1 MEALASAL
9 LKRNVSLAVVVLAL
23 GIAGLAALLAKDLEQ
38 DDDLL
43 AFLPPGNPD
52 VALFYDINERF
63 GGLDVAIVGIE
74 ADDLFSVEFL
84 ERLART
90 TTAVDEIEEV
100 TYALSITSVED
111 FEPDPEMGGI
121 RQSPLAYP
129 LPRTPAEVDAIR
141 AKVMSRAHVVGNLVS
156 PTGDAVNLICF
167 LGADVD
173 PRLAA
178 EKIRRVVGGYL
189 PNHPKYWGGTPFIS
203 GYIYDTSQRDL
214 DRLTPWAVLTILV
227 LLMVTFGDLRGTL
240 LALLSTGMGIAVANG
255 LMAALDVRYNI
266 VLSSMPVLLF
276 AIGSA
281 YSIHILAHYYAR
293 EPREGRDEA
302 LRKTMIGIG
311 PVVLAAGLTTVAGL
325 LSFLA
330 MDIEPMRTF
339 GLFTAIGIFTTLVL
353 SLTFVPAVIRLTGP
367 KRKRRGWTISRPM
380 IRVVEYSTRNRAIAA
395 VVVGGLAFVGA
406 VFVTEVET
414 RMDNAT
420 FFDAGSPPD
429 QAERFLDRHFGGS
442 VFLQLLMRGDME
454 DPQVL
459 REVQYIADRLVQLS
473 SISQAIHVADAVSL
487 ANEAME
493 GQRRVPDTRAKVAL
507 LLGLMRGNRSVEQLI
522 TEDRDEALL
531 QLKVSETRA
540 EDVERVLHEVEIFVA
555 AHRTPVGPERPRE
568 LVLTRIGALG
578 HNYDVPIDL
587 EALDAHL
594 DDLPRE
600 VPVPVLADAI
610 EAFMGTEEFLAEL
623 PPEPPDIRP
632 RLAHTLAALAPD
644 TDSDEL
650 ATVVAD
656 VLAVPRDELVVDDV
670 VFSVEIPLQEIRI
683 AESSGMA
690 ARALIERAGIV
701 IPPEE
706 AGRRYTAAL
715 AAALVELEQL
725 PDEPGAGA
733 EVEIQVSGL
742 PVLHRGLSRSVTAN
756 QWRSLSMALGLVL
769 LIMIGLFRSITG
781 GLLATTPTFLTLL
794 VVYGAMGALEVNLDI
809 GTSMLACLIIGAG
822 VDYAVHML
830 ASWRARDGRDAAD
843 GAVVAARSTAPA
855 IWTNAAMVAA
865 GFYVLTLG
873 EARPLQNVGLLTA
886 SAMLVAASA
895 TFVAIPVLAR
905 RRSYGRGVD
914 LTVLEDPEDTDEDPV

>member
-9 LKRNVSLAVVVLAL
+9 LKRNVSLVVVVVAL
-23 GIAGLAALLAKDLEQ
+23 GIAGIAALLARDLEQ

-43 AFLPPGNPD
+43 AFLPPGNTD

-74 ADDLFSVEFL
+74 ADDLFSVDFL

-100 TYALSITSVED
+100 AYALSITSVED
-111 FEPDPEMGGI
+111 FEPDAEMGGI
-121 RQSPLAYP
+121 RQSPLVYP
-129 LPRTPAEVDAIR
+129 LPRTPDEVVAIR
-141 AKVMSRAHVVGNLVS
+141 AKVMSRDHVVGNLVS

-167 LGADVD
+167 LGAEVD

-178 EKIRRVVGGYL
+178 NKIRQVVEGYL
-189 PNHPKYWGGTPFIS
+189 PDHALYWGGTPFIS

-227 LLMVTFGDLRGTL
+227 ILMLTFGDLRGTL
-240 LALLSTGMGIAVANG
+240 LALLSTGMGIAVATG
-255 LMAALDVRYNI
+255 LMAALNVRYNI
-266 VLSSMPVLLF
+266 VLSAMPVLLF

-293 EPREGRDEA
+293 EPKEGRDEA
-302 LRKTMIGIG
+302 LRKTLIGIG

-325 LSFLA
+325 LSFLT

-353 SLTFVPAVIRLTGP
+353 SLTFVPAVILLTGP
-367 KRKRRGWTISRPM
+367 KRKRRSWTISRPM
-380 IRVVEYSTRNRAIAA
+380 VKVVEYSTRNRAIAA

-406 VFVTEVET
+406 AFVAEVET

-420 FFDAGSPPD
+420 FFDPGSPPD
-429 QAERFLDRHFGGS
+429 LAERFLDRHFGGS
-442 VFLQLLMRGDME
+442 VFLQLLVHGDME

-459 REVQYIADRLVQLS
+459 REVQYIADCLVLKD
-473 SISQAIHVADAVSL
+473 SITQAIHAADAIAL
-487 ANEAME
+487 GNEAME
-493 GQRRVPDTRAKVAL
+493 GQRRVPDTRGKVAL

-540 EDVERVLHEVEIFVA
+540 EDVERVLYEVELFVA
-555 AHRTPVGPERPRE
+555 AHHTPSGPDRPRE
-568 LVLTRIGALG
+568 LVMRRIAALS
-578 HNYDVPIDL
+578 HSYDVELDID
-587 EALDAHL
+587 AVDAGL
-594 DDLPRE
+594 DDLPRTVPPE
-600 VPVPVLADAI
+600 VIAGAI
-610 EAFMGTEEFLAEL
+610 LAFMDTEEFLADL
-623 PPEPPDIRP
+623 PPEPPDLRS
-632 RLAHTLAALAPD
+632 RLAHGLAHLGPDAGIDALVATAARELDVPD
-644 TDSDEL
+644 DGM
-650 ATVVAD
+650 
-656 VLAVPRDELVVDDV
+656 VVDDV
-670 VFSVEIPLQEIRI
+670 VFSLETPLQEIWI
-683 AESSGMA
+683 AHSSGMA
-690 ARALIERAGIV
+690 ARALIERAGIE
-701 IPPEE
+701 PPAGET
-706 AGRRYTAAL
+706 GRRYTAAL
-715 AAALVELEQL
+715 AAALVELELL
-725 PDEPGAGA
+725 PEEAGAGA
-733 EVEIQVSGL
+733 DIEIQVSGL

-756 QWRSLSMALGLVL
+756 QWRSLGTALGLVL

-794 VVYGAMGALEVNLDI
+794 LVYGAMGALEVNLDI

-830 ASWRARDGRDAAD
+830 ASWRAREGRGADDG
-843 GAVVAARSTAPA
+843 GIVAARSTAPA

-886 SAMLVAASA
+886 SAMLVAAA
-895 TFVAIPVLAR
+895 TTFVAIPVLAR
-905 RRSYGRGVD
+905 RRSYGRRTD
-914 LTVLEDPEDTDEDPV
+914 LTVLEDLEEPDETPA

>member
-1 MEALASAL
+1 MEALATAL
-9 LKRNVSLAVVVLAL
+9 LKRNVSLAVVVVAL
-23 GIAGLAALLAKDLEQ
+23 GIAGIAALLARGLEQ

-74 ADDLFSVEFL
+74 ADDLFSADFL

-129 LPRTPAEVDAIR
+129 LPRTPDEVDAIR
-141 AKVMSRAHVVGNLVS
+141 AKVMSRDHVVGNLVS

-167 LGADVD
+167 LGAEVD

-178 EKIRRVVGGYL
+178 DKIRQVVEGYL
-189 PNHPKYWGGTPFIS
+189 PDHAKYWGGTPFIS

-227 LLMVTFGDLRGTL
+227 ILMLTFGDLRGTL

-255 LMAALDVRYNI
+255 LMAALNVRYNI

-302 LRKTMIGIG
+302 LRKTLIGIG

-367 KRKRRGWTISRPM
+367 KRKRKTWTVSKPM
-380 IRVVEYSTRNRAIAA
+380 VRVVEYCTRHRAIAA
-395 VVVGGLAFVGA
+395 VVVGSLAFVGA
-406 VFVTEVET
+406 AFVSEVET

-420 FFDAGSPPD
+420 FFDPGSPPD

-459 REVQYIADRLVQLS
+459 REVQYIADRLVLKE
-473 SISQAIHVADAVSL
+473 SISQAIHAADAIAL
-487 ANEAME
+487 GNEAME

-522 TEDRDEALL
+522 TADRSETLL

-540 EDVERVLHEVEIFVA
+540 EDVERVLHEVELFVA
-555 AHRTPVGPERPRE
+555 AHHTPAGPHRPRD
-568 LVLTRIGALG
+568 LVLRRIASLS
-578 HNYDVPIDL
+578 HSYDVTVDID
-587 EALDAHL
+587 AVDANL
-594 DDLPRE
+594 DDLPRT
-600 VPVPVLADAI
+600 VPPGLIAEAI
-610 EAFMGTEEFLAEL
+610 LSFMDTEEFLAEL
-623 PPEPPDIRP
+623 PSEPPDIRS
-632 RLAHTLAALAPD
+632 RLAHALASLGPD
-644 TDSDEL
+644 TDTDALVEAVSREL
-650 ATVVAD
+650 G
-656 VLAVPRDELVVDDV
+656 VPDDDLMVDDV
-670 VFSVEIPLQEIRI
+670 VFSLETPLQEIWLAR
-683 AESSGMA
+683 SSGMA
-690 ARALIERAGIV
+690 AAALIDRAGIE
-701 IPPEE
+701 ILPDE

-715 AAALVELEQL
+715 GAALVDLDLL
-725 PDEPGAGA
+725 PDDPGAGA
-733 EVEIQVSGL
+733 DIEILVSGL
-742 PVLHRGLSRSVTAN
+742 PVLHRGLSSSVTAN

-769 LIMIGLFRSITG
+769 LIMIGLFRSVTG

-794 VVYGAMGALEVNLDI
+794 LVYGAMGAFEVNLDI

-830 ASWRARDGRDAAD
+830 ASWRAREGRDASD
-843 GAVVAARSTAPA
+843 GGVVAARSTAPA

-886 SAMLVAASA
+886 SAMLVAAA
-895 TFVAIPVLAR
+895 TTFVAIPVLAR
-905 RRSYGRGVD
+905 RRQYGKQAD
-914 LTVLEDPEDTDEDPV
+914 LTVLEDLEEPDENPA